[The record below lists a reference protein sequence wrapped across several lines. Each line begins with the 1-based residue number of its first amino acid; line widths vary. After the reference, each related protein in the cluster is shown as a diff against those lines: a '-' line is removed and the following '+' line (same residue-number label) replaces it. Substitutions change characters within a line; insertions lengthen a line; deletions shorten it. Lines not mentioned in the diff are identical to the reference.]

1 MTVERKSAPPMY
13 QRRSLI
19 GLARFASS
27 IAAAISCPHFDPKN
41 ISQRLAVDF
50 PATCF
55 RHAAGVEHR
64 FVARQTRI
72 QIFRRFISAEDQ
84 LLESV
89 NRVGGAV
96 RSRPFPPEIFL
107 EDRQVLRLLDQ

>member
-41 ISQRLAVDF
+41 ISQGLAVNF
-50 PATCF
+50 SATCF

-64 FVARQTRI
+64 FVARRASV
-72 QIFRRFISAEDQ
+72 QIFRRLVSAED
-84 LLESV
+84 EFFKSV
-89 NRVGGAV
+89 DRVGRTVG
-96 RSRPFPPEIFL
+96 SRPFPPQIFL